1 MDQLPLFRP
10 LSATVTVTEL
20 TSYLRETLEG
30 DSFLQD
36 IWVQGEVSNV
46 SRPRSGHVYF
56 TLKDSGASL
65 RCVIWRQIAQRQAA
79 SLQVGDAVEA
89 HGYISIYDAGGQY
102 QLYADQIRPLGEG
115 RLYQE
120 FIRLKGRLEAEGLFD
135 PEHKRPIPLW
145 PRTIGVATSPTGAAL
160 QDILN
165 TLRRRYPLARVVLAP
180 TPVQGDEAPAGILAA
195 LQVLNSVLR
204 PDVILLARGGG
215 SIEDLWAFNN
225 ERVARA
231 IFESDV
237 PVITG
242 IGHETD
248 FTIADFT
255 ADLRA
260 PTPTAAAELATPDRT
275 ELEISLHESA
285 LRLARSIQTL
295 IKAEQSDLI
304 TLQDRL
310 KRASPQARI
319 RSHRQRTDE
328 LARQLEVRVVH
339 RLRLVRSA
347 LQGIDQ
353 RLNALNPHA
362 VLGRGFS
369 IVALPDG
376 EVVRRVDQ
384 VSRGDSLQVRVSDGT
399 FAAEVTEAGRSGS

>member
-1 MDQLPLFRP
+1 M
-10 LSATVTVTEL
+10 
-20 TSYLRETLEG
+20 
-30 DSFLQD
+30 
-36 IWVQGEVSNV
+36 QGEVSNV